1 MSQHRSASDTPRDE
15 VPRDDV
21 EALDRSAPRPRRLRK
36 VAALAAGG
44 ALVVGGLGYTVAAWT
59 DSEWVYAG
67 DGTGGPGIGTG
78 TFEVQQSVTS
88 PYTAGF
94 SDYETAP
101 GRGTVF
107 TPGAQTLSPGESVYS
122 GVALRTT
129 ATTSVPADVQ
139 VRAAVPATGVTVAD
153 AGGALFSALTVRVA
167 TVEVTAGGAA
177 PTCTAAAFTAPTTIA
192 TGSLSTTGATATQR
206 LAAASGTTQFYCFEV
221 TLPASAATSAS
232 STLQGRTAAPA
243 WEFASTSV
251 E

>member
-1 MSQHRSASDTPRDE
+1 MPQHSPASDA
-15 VPRDDV
+15 PRDDASLDDV
-21 EALDRSAPRPRRLRK
+21 ATLDRATPRPRRLRK
-36 VAALAAGG
+36 IAALAAGG

-67 DGTGGPGIGTG
+67 DGSGGPGIGTG

-94 SDYETAP
+94 ADFEANP
-101 GRGTVF
+101 GQAMLF
-107 TPGAQTLSPGESVYS
+107 TPGSQTLSPGESVYA

-129 ATTSVPADVQ
+129 ATTTVPADVQ

-153 AGGALFSALTVRVA
+153 AGGSLFSALTVRVA
-167 TVEVTAGGAA
+167 TVAVSGTGAA
-177 PTCTAAAFTAPTTIA
+177 PTCTATAFTAPTTIG
-192 TGSLSTTGATATQR
+192 TGPLASTGATAPQR
-206 LAAASGTTQFYCFEV
+206 LAAGSASTQFYCFEV
-221 TLPASAATSAS
+221 TLPQSAATAAS
-232 STLQGRTAAPA
+232 TALQGRTVAPA

>member
-1 MSQHRSASDTPRDE
+1 MTQHSPASDTPR
-15 VPRDDV
+15 
-21 EALDRSAPRPRRLRK
+21 EADASSEHHAPRSRRFRK

-67 DGTGGPGIGTG
+67 DGAGGPGIGTG

-94 SDYETAP
+94 ADFEANP
-101 GRGTVF
+101 GQAMLF
-107 TPGAQTLSPGESVYS
+107 TPGAQTLSPGESVYA

-129 ATTSVPADVQ
+129 ATTTVPADVQ
-139 VRAAVPATGVTVAD
+139 VRAAVPATGVAVAD
-153 AGGALFSALTVRVA
+153 AGGTLFAALTVRVA
-167 TVEVTAGGAA
+167 TVVVPATGAA
-177 PTCTAAAFTAPTTIA
+177 PTCTAAAFTAPTTIG
-192 TGSLSTTGATATQR
+192 TGPLASTGATGTQR
-206 LAAASGTTQFYCFEV
+206 LAAGSGTTQFYCFEV
-221 TLPASAATSAS
+221 TLPQSAATAAS
-232 STLQGRTAAPA
+232 STLQGRTVAPA

>member
-1 MSQHRSASDTPRDE
+1 MPQHSPAFDA
-15 VPRDDV
+15 PRDDASSPEQV
-21 EALDRSAPRPRRLRK
+21 VPRTRRFRK

-94 SDYETAP
+94 ADYETAP
-101 GRGTVF
+101 GRGTLF
-107 TPGAQTLSPGESVYS
+107 SPGPQTLSPGESVYS

-129 ATTSVPADVQ
+129 ATTTVPADVQ
-139 VRAAVPATGVTVAD
+139 VRAAVPATGITVTD
-153 AGGALFSALTVRVA
+153 AGGSLFSALTVRVA

-192 TGSLSTTGATATQR
+192 TGALATTGATATQR

-232 STLQGRTAAPA
+232 TTLQGRTAAPA

>member
-1 MSQHRSASDTPRDE
+1 MTQHSPASDAPRHA
-15 VPRDDV
+15 V
-21 EALDRSAPRPRRLRK
+21 ASLDQDAPRPRRFRK

-67 DGTGGPGIGTG
+67 DGAGGPGIGTG

-94 SDYETAP
+94 ADFEAAP
-101 GRGTVF
+101 GRAVLF
-107 TPGAQTLSPGESVYS
+107 TPGAQTLSPGESVYA

-139 VRAAVPATGVTVAD
+139 VRAAVPATGITVAD
-153 AGGALFSALTVRVA
+153 AGGTLFSTLTVRVA
-167 TVEVTAGGAA
+167 TVEVPATGTA
-177 PTCTAAAFTAPTTIA
+177 PTCTAAAFTAPTTIG
-192 TGSLSTTGATATQR
+192 TGPLASTGATATQR
-206 LAAASGTTQFYCFEV
+206 LGAASGTTQFYCFEV
-221 TLPASAATSAS
+221 TLPASAATSAG
-232 STLQGRTAAPA
+232 TALQGRTVAPA